1 MPIPVLASAASI
13 GAKIA
18 PTVATFLTGGVAG
31 QATDEIIE
39 EKFGQASPVFEARH
53 PVKPVDEEANFS
65 AESVVQD
72 AVSLIPIK
80 NDALRL
86 AAAVGIVYF
95 VWTQRGRIFK

>member
-1 MPIPVLASAASI
+1 MPAPIIATAASI
-13 GAKIA
+13 GARLA
-18 PTVATFLTGGVAG
+18 PTVATFLGGVVTG
-31 QATDEIIE
+31 QAADEIIE
-39 EKFGQASPVFEARH
+39 EKFGDASPVFEARH
-53 PVKPVDEEANFS
+53 PVKPVDEETNFS